1 MSDAQ
6 NIHKRVTDLVTD
18 VLQTRVPTETTNLIE
33 TSILDS
39 LGFVEL
45 IARLEREFDIRIS
58 LDSTEIGQFR
68 SIASIAEFI
77 AGIPE
82 PAAANR
88 P

>member
-1 MSDAQ
+1 MSDTQ

-18 VLQTRVPTETTNLIE
+18 VLQAHVPTDTINLIE

-45 IARLEREFDIRIS
+45 IARLEREFSIQIS
-58 LDSTEIGQFR
+58 LDSTEIDQFR
-68 SIASIAEFI
+68 SIASIAEFV
-77 AGIPE
+77 AGMPE
-82 PAAANR
+82 PAAVNR